1 MRPDAVLQALHGW
14 QNYYTLLGEVSA
26 TLTGLMFIAASLG
39 TRLIDGSSSPK
50 VQTFMTPTVVY
61 FSLVLLLSAL
71 MNVPV
76 QTRLSLLVQFA
87 AVGLFG
93 CGYSLSHL
101 PRLHRF
107 QHEGILD
114 GPVWIWTIALP
125 FFAAVWLL
133 GAAAACRW
141 SLTDGLDAA
150 VVGVLLFVII
160 GLHNAWDVT
169 LRMVRLTPNG

>member
-1 MRPDAVLQALHGW
+1 MTPADLAQALHNW

-26 TLTGLMFIAASLG
+26 TLTGLMFVAASLG
-39 TRLIDGSSSPK
+39 TRLIDDNSGPK

-76 QTRLSLLVQFA
+76 QTRVSLTVQFA
-87 AVGLFG
+87 AAGVFG

-107 QHEGILD
+107 QHEGVLK
-114 GPVWIWTIALP
+114 GPAWVWTVALP
-125 FFAAVWLL
+125 FFAALWLL
-133 GAAAACRW
+133 GAAAVFHW
-141 SLTDGLDAA
+141 SLADGLNAAA
-150 VVGVLLFVII
+150 VGILLFVVI
-160 GLHNAWDVT
+160 GLHNAWSVT
-169 LRMVRLTPNG
+169 LRMVKLTPNE

>member
-1 MRPDAVLQALHGW
+1 MTPADVTRTLHEW

-26 TLTGLMFIAASLG
+26 TLTGLMFVAASLG
-39 TRLIDGSSSPK
+39 TRFIDNDSGPK

-76 QTRLSLLVQFA
+76 QTGLSLTVQFTA
-87 AVGLFG
+87 AGLFG

-107 QHEGILD
+107 QHEGLLD
-114 GPVWIWTIALP
+114 KLTWVWTVAVP
-125 FFAAVWLL
+125 FFAALWLL
-133 GAAAACRW
+133 AAAAGLHW
-141 SLTDGLDAA
+141 SLAYGLDAA
-150 VVGVLLFVII
+150 AAGVLLLVVI

-169 LRMVRLTPNG
+169 LRLVRMTPSG

>member
-1 MRPDAVLQALHGW
+1 MRPDVVLAALHEW
-14 QNYYTLLGEVSA
+14 QNYYTLVGEVSA

-39 TRLIDGSSSPK
+39 TRLIDGNSGPK

-76 QTRLSLLVQFA
+76 QTRLSLMIQFA
-87 AVGLFG
+87 AAGAFG

-107 QHEGILD
+107 EHEGLLD
-114 GPVWIWTIALP
+114 KLAWVWTVAVP
-125 FFAAVWLL
+125 FFAALWLL
-133 GAAAACRW
+133 GAAAGFHW
-141 SLTDGLDAA
+141 SVRAGLDAA
-150 VVGVLLFVII
+150 AVGVLLLVVT

-169 LRMVRLTPNG
+169 LRMVKLTPNE

>member
-1 MRPDAVLQALHGW
+1 MTPADIAQALHNW

-26 TLTGLMFIAASLG
+26 TLTGLMFVAASLG
-39 TRLIDGSSSPK
+39 TRLIDDNSGPK

-76 QTRLSLLVQFA
+76 QTRLSLMVQFA
-87 AVGLFG
+87 VAGAFG

-101 PRLHRF
+101 PRLHQF
-107 QHEGILD
+107 QHEGSLNS
-114 GPVWIWTIALP
+114 PAWVWTVALP
-125 FFAAVWLL
+125 FFAALWLL
-133 GAAAACRW
+133 GAAFGLQR
-141 SLTDGLDAA
+141 SFSGGLDAA
-150 VVGVLLFVII
+150 AVGILLFVVI

-169 LRMVRLTPNG
+169 LRLVKLTPS

>member
-1 MRPDAVLQALHGW
+1 MTPLEFTQVLHEW

-26 TLTGLMFIAASLG
+26 TLTGLMFVAASLA
-39 TRLIDGSSSPK
+39 TRLIDNSSGPK

-76 QTRLSLLVQFA
+76 QTRLPLMAEFA
-87 AVGLFG
+87 VAGVFG

-107 QHEGILD
+107 EHEGLLD
-114 GPVWIWTIALP
+114 RLAWVWTVAVP
-125 FFAAVWLL
+125 FFAALWLL
-133 GAAAACRW
+133 AAAAGFYR
-141 SLTDGLDAA
+141 SPAAGFDGAA
-150 VVGVLLFVII
+150 VGVLLLVVI
-160 GLHNAWDVT
+160 GLHNAWNVT
-169 LRMVRLTPNG
+169 LRLVTLTPG

>member
-1 MRPDAVLQALHGW
+1 MTPADIAQALHNW

-26 TLTGLMFIAASLG
+26 TLTGLMFVAASLG
-39 TRLIDGSSSPK
+39 TRLIDGSSGPK

-76 QTRLSLLVQFA
+76 QTRVSLAAQFA
-87 AVGLFG
+87 AAGLFG

-107 QHEGILD
+107 QHEGIIDNLAW
-114 GPVWIWTIALP
+114 VWTVALP
-125 FFAAVWLL
+125 FFAALWLL
-133 GAAAACRW
+133 TAAAAFHW
-141 SLTDGLDAA
+141 SVADGLDSAA
-150 VVGVLLFVII
+150 VGVLLLVII

-169 LRMVRLTPNG
+169 LRMVKLTPNE